1 MQNPGALVPLLRAIH
16 PGTPRVL
23 GEDFSAAAAVSRC
36 WLAQVPRSTAIA
48 ADLDQACLDR
58 ARALC
63 ANPRLHIRRCNVLTS
78 TPPGP
83 KPDLIFVGN
92 FSICEIHAR
101 KSLVA
106 YFRRCRSRLADKG
119 VFVCDIYG
127 GESAFR
133 TGHVQRMH
141 EVPGDDRM
149 RIRYTWQQRHADPIT
164 AMVEN
169 ALQFR
174 VLRSNEV
181 INELT
186 DAFVYRWRLWSLSE
200 LREAMLEAGFA
211 RVEVFNQ
218 LPDAQDADG
227 TTYAMPIRDPAD
239 LDDSYIVCVAAFTG
253 PAGRTRPGPDR
264 R

>member
-16 PGTPRVL
+16 PGKPRVL

-36 WLAQVPRSTAIA
+36 WLTRVPRSVAIA

-63 ANPRLHIRRCNVLTS
+63 ASPRLRLHRANVLTS

-101 KSLVA
+101 KALVA
-106 YFRRCRSRLADKG
+106 YLRRCRARLAAKG

-141 EVPGDDRM
+141 EVPGDDRV
-149 RIRYTWQQRHADPIT
+149 RIRYTWQQRAADPIT
-164 AMVEN
+164 AIVEN
-169 ALQFR
+169 ALHFR
-174 VLRSNEV
+174 VLRDNEV
-181 INELT
+181 IQEHT

-218 LPDAQDADG
+218 LPDAQDGDG
-227 TTYAMPIRDPAD
+227 NTYAMPIADPAD
-239 LDDSYIVCVAAFTG
+239 LDDSYIVCVAAFAG
-253 PAGRTRPGPDR
+253 PGRR
-264 R
+264 

>member
-1 MQNPGALVPLLRAIH
+1 VQNPGALVPLLRAIH

-63 ANPRLHIRRCNVLTS
+63 ASPRLHVRRCNVLTS

-83 KPDLIFVGN
+83 KPDVIFVGN

-141 EVPGDDRM
+141 EVPGDDRT
-149 RIRYTWQQRHADPIT
+149 RVRYTWQQRYADPIT

-169 ALQFR
+169 ALHFR

-181 INELT
+181 IDELT